1 MHMKKEIKNEKE
13 IRISWQQKERLCN
26 SDKNSDNCN
35 TRNNNN
41 KITIMD
47 KIFIEWG

>member
-1 MHMKKEIKNEKE
+1 MHMKKEIRNEKE
-13 IRISWQQKERLCN
+13 IRISWQQKERLCT

-41 KITIMD
+41 KITI
-47 KIFIEWG
+47 FL